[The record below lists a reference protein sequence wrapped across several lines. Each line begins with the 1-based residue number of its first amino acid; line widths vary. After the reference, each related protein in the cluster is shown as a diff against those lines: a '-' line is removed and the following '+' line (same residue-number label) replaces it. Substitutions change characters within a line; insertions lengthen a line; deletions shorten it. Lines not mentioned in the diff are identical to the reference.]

1 MSRLTRIPSLRLFGA
16 ASLAASLLALA
27 ACERAAE
34 STDTAAAPPD
44 PNAPRHVVDA
54 GLATPESVLWDST
67 RAVWYISNINGS
79 PIAKDDNGYIIRV
92 GADGGRLDSLPM
104 INGGDDDITL
114 HAPKGMAL
122 QGDTLWVAD
131 IDALRG
137 FDVTTGNAVATVD
150 LRRQRA
156 MFLNDVAIGS
166 EGEIYITDSGLTF
179 GDSGAVVHAGTS
191 GVFVVRARRGERALT
206 LPKESGANGIAWDR
220 ARNAWVIVGF
230 NTPDVYSWVRGARE
244 ATVLGTGP
252 GGADGV
258 IALGNG
264 RILFSSWADSSLT
277 LFAGGNSTTLR
288 KGLNSPADL
297 GYDPVRNLVA
307 VPLFTTNRVEFWPL
321 DSVTTSP
328 TGR

>member
-1 MSRLTRIPSLRLFGA
+1 MSPLTTPARLRLLGA
-16 ASLAASLLALA
+16 ATLIALA
-27 ACERAAE
+27 ACEKAADAPQ
-34 STDTAAAPPD
+34 SAAPPPPD
-44 PNAPRHVVDA
+44 PNKPRFVVDA
-54 GLATPESVLWDST
+54 GLSTPESVLWDST

-79 PIAKDDNGYIIRV
+79 PGAKDDNGFIVRV
-92 GADGGRLDSLPM
+92 APDGSRLDSLPM
-104 INGGDDDITL
+104 ISGGDDDITL

-137 FDVTTGNAVATVD
+137 FNVVTGNAVASVD

-179 GDSGAVVHAGTS
+179 GADGAVQHSGTS
-191 GVFVVRARRGERALT
+191 GLFVVRARVGERVLT
-206 LPKESGANGIAWDR
+206 LPKATAPNGIAWDR
-220 ARNAWVIVGF
+220 ARNAWVIVAF
-230 NTPDVYSWVRGARE
+230 NSPNVYSWVRGARE

-252 GGADGV
+252 GGADGI

-264 RILFSSWADSSLT
+264 RLVYTSWADSSLT
-277 LFAGGNSTTLR
+277 LFAGGASTTLR
-288 KGLNSPADL
+288 KGLNAPADL
-297 GYDPVRNLVA
+297 GFDPVRNLVA

-321 DSVTTSP
+321 DSAAAP
-328 TGR
+328 TGK

>member
-1 MSRLTRIPSLRLFGA
+1 MSPLTSPARLRLFGVA
-16 ASLAASLLALA
+16 TLILLA

-34 STDTAAAPPD
+34 NPDATAVAAPPD
-44 PNAPRHVVDA
+44 PNMPRYVVDA
-54 GLATPESVLWDST
+54 GLSTPESVLWDST
-67 RAVWYISNINGS
+67 RAVWYITNINGS
-79 PIAKDDNGYIIRV
+79 PTAKDDNGFIVRV
-92 GADGGRLDSLPM
+92 APDGARLDSLPM
-104 INGGDDDITL
+104 ISGGDDDITL

-137 FDVTTGNAVATVD
+137 FNVVTGNPVVAVD
-150 LRRQRA
+150 LRRQGA

-179 GDSGAVVHAGTS
+179 DAAGAVQHTGTS

-206 LPKESGANGIAWDR
+206 LPKATAPNGIAWDR

-230 NTPDVYSWVRGARE
+230 NSPNVYSWVRGARE

-252 GGADGV
+252 GGADGL
-258 IALGNG
+258 IALGGG
-264 RILFSSWADSSLT
+264 RLVYSSWADSSLT
-277 LFAGGNSTTLR
+277 LFAGGESTTLR

-297 GYDPVRNLVA
+297 GYDPVRNLIA

-321 DSVTTSP
+321 DP
-328 TGR
+328 APAPAGR